1 MVYKYKTIL
10 KSRQWQVLFVPCLLN
25 ASADMEITF
34 VKEQFM
40 KSIARWTKSAAVI
53 LAVVLA
59 FPFITG
65 VRTVRNFV
73 TIRDEGKPP
82 VSLLTDS
89 EDPNEILKEA
99 DIDISKHDTY
109 AFQEYRD
116 GIFRL
121 TIDRAFPVTVICGKV
136 KSEVFLLEGTV
147 ADVLKSAEITLGG
160 EDLITPALTEKVTP
174 ETVITI
180 QRVTYSTSVAAEAIP
195 YETVERRTPLLKNG
209 KTRTLEEGTD
219 GEMTTTTVA
228 KYIDGV
234 YTETVSVST
243 AVTKE
248 PIPAVTLVGDSSAAV
263 TTLEAPQDLTL
274 DANGNP
280 VSYVRKIVGK
290 GTAYSARDGAKTASG
305 RYAIPG
311 HVAVNPNVIPYGSK
325 LYIKSSDGSFVYG
338 YAVAADTGIALMDG
352 RVTVDLFFDTYLESC
367 LFGAKTMEIY
377 VLE

>member
-1 MVYKYKTIL
+1 
-10 KSRQWQVLFVPCLLN
+10 
-25 ASADMEITF
+25 
-34 VKEQFM
+34 M

-59 FPFITG
+59 FPFMTG

-109 AFQEYRD
+109 TFEEYRD

-147 ADVLKSAEITLGG
+147 ADALKSAEITLGG

-280 VSYVRKIVGK
+280 VSYVRKIMGK
-290 GTAYSARDGAKTASG
+290 GTAYSVRDGAKTASG

>member
-1 MVYKYKTIL
+1 
-10 KSRQWQVLFVPCLLN
+10 
-25 ASADMEITF
+25 
-34 VKEQFM
+34 
-40 KSIARWTKSAAVI
+40 
-53 LAVVLA
+53 
-59 FPFITG
+59 
-65 VRTVRNFV
+65 
-73 TIRDEGKPP
+73 
-82 VSLLTDS
+82 
-89 EDPNEILKEA
+89 
-99 DIDISKHDTY
+99 
-109 AFQEYRD
+109 
-116 GIFRL
+116 
-121 TIDRAFPVTVICGKV
+121 
-136 KSEVFLLEGTV
+136 
-147 ADVLKSAEITLGG
+147 
-160 EDLITPALTEKVTP
+160 
-174 ETVITI
+174 
-180 QRVTYSTSVAAEAIP
+180 
-195 YETVERRTPLLKNG
+195 
-209 KTRTLEEGTD
+209 
-219 GEMTTTTVA
+219 MTTTTVA